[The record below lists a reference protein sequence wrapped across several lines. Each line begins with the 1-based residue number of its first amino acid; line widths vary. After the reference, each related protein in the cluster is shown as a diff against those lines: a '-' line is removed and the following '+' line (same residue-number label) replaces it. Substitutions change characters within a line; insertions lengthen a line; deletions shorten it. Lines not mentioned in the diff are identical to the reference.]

1 MTMQDSTSLPLVSAT
16 APVTSPGIPPAMPAV
31 PGRPPDT
38 FRDPKV
44 RAYHLAKR
52 AFIYVR
58 QSSPTQVQRHPESAR
73 RQYGLTERAKQ
84 LGWSVEQITVI
95 DDDQGKSAAGSAAA
109 HERGG
114 FGSLVS
120 AVGLGEVGI
129 VLALEVA
136 RLARNS
142 AEWYRLLELAAL
154 AGTLIAD
161 EDAIYDPRLFNDRLL
176 LGLRGTISEVELHC
190 IQARLQGARVSKA
203 RRGELP
209 FRLPIGFV
217 SGREG
222 RVELDPDQEVQGA
235 IHTILDQFERLG
247 SVSRVLGFFRE
258 HGLKVPRRR
267 WRMGE
272 PDELVWVKPS
282 YQAIHQIVVNP
293 IYAGAYAYGQR
304 RQDPD
309 GPVGL
314 GLGSGQLGQRRPRRR
329 FALDQVEILI
339 RDHHPAYVTW
349 ERYLANRQ
357 TLRDNCQR
365 FQSSRGAPREGQALL
380 AGIVYCGRCGCRMR
394 PRYSES
400 SPSYAC
406 ISRRQLYG
414 EPICQSLTIEHVDR
428 AVSEAFLTVIQ
439 PAQLE
444 AALALAEE
452 FERDRALVERQWE
465 LRLERA
471 RYEAERAQ
479 RQYDRV
485 EPENRLV
492 ARELESRWNDKLR
505 AVADLETEYRR
516 ENERGLSPL
525 TEEEKGLLRGLV
537 GDVPALW
544 HSAETTAAERKRLL
558 RCLIG
563 EVILLRDE
571 GARGAR
577 GVTTIR
583 IGWRSGAWSELQVR
597 RPSAGDQHRTSEQV
611 LARIRTLAVD
621 HSDDRIAAVLNAEGL
636 QTRQGLPWNYHRVKQ
651 IRGYHDIPTACPI
664 MPSDLANGSAARGD
678 GLVPLAAAA
687 SRLDV
692 TRGALLHW
700 WRWGFIQGEQKGRTD
715 PLWVRLDEVELA
727 RLDGTLAAQG
737 HGRWRIREAQ
747 RELGLSKEGI
757 WQRARAGELTAYRAR
772 VDAHWEW
779 RLSPSG
785 DRDHEPPL
793 PQCPLEPAVAQ
804 DN

>member
-1 MTMQDSTSLPLVSAT
+1 MTVQDSTSLPLVSANVPAT
-16 APVTSPGIPPAMPAV
+16 VPGIPAAIPE
-31 PGRPPDT
+31 RPPDT
-38 FRDPKV
+38 FKDPKV

-84 LGWSVEQITVI
+84 LGWSAEQVTVI
-95 DDDQGKSAAGSAAA
+95 DGDQGKSAAGSAAA
-109 HERGG
+109 HDREG

-129 VLALEVA
+129 ILALEVA

-154 AGTLIAD
+154 SGALIAD
-161 EDAIYDPRLFNDRLL
+161 EDTIYDPRLFNDRLL

-217 SGREG
+217 SGKEG
-222 RVELDPDQEVQGA
+222 RVEMDPDQEVQGA

-272 PDELVWVKPS
+272 PDQLVWVKPS

-304 RQDPD
+304 RHDQD
-309 GPVGL
+309 GPVGPGP
-314 GLGSGQLGQRRPRRR
+314 GLGQLGQRGPRRR

-339 RDHHPAYVTW
+339 RDHHPAYLTW

-365 FQSSRGAPREGQALL
+365 FQSSRGAPRDGQALL
-380 AGIVYCGRCGCRMR
+380 AGIAFCGRCGCRMR

-444 AALALAEE
+444 ATLTLAEE

-505 AVADLETEYRR
+505 AVSDLETEYRR
-516 ENERGLSPL
+516 EKERGLSPL

-544 HSAETTAAERKRLL
+544 HSAGTTAAERKRLL
-558 RCLIG
+558 RCLIA

-571 GARGAR
+571 GAKGAR
-577 GVTTIR
+577 GITTIR
-583 IGWRSGAWSELQVR
+583 IGWRSGAWSELQVS

-621 HSDDRIAAVLNAEGL
+621 HSDDRIAEVLNAEGL

-678 GLVPLAAAA
+678 GLIPLRTAAA
-687 SRLDV
+687 RLGV
-692 TRGALLHW
+692 TLGALYHW
-700 WRWGFIQGEQKGRTD
+700 WKWGFIQAEHKGPTD
-715 PLWVRLDEVELA
+715 PLWIRLDDRDQA
-727 RLDGTLAAQG
+727 RLDGTLAARG
-737 HGRWRIREAQ
+737 HGQWRVAEAQ
-747 RELGLSKEGI
+747 QALGVTRDEVLR
-757 WQRARAGELTAYRAR
+757 RARAGELIAYRAK
-772 VDAHWEW
+772 VGTHWEW

-785 DRDHEPPL
+785 DRDSGRPL
-793 PQCPLEPAVAQ
+793 PQHTLAPAVTQA
-804 DN
+804 D